1 MTARLNPYTT
11 SSNLVQLLIEFGTK
25 VAAAGLEKSL
35 VELVKIRASQING
48 CAICLHMH
56 TRDARKAGETEERL
70 FMLDAWHE
78 STLYTARE
86 RAALA
91 WTETLTLLA
100 TTRAP
105 DEVYAHVK
113 AQFSD
118 EESIQLTMMINVINC
133 FNRLGVGYRLAPQG
147 ESRAG

>member
-25 VAAAGLEKSL
+25 VAAAGLEKTL

-48 CAICLHMH
+48 CAVCLHMH

-70 FMLDAWHE
+70 FMLDAWRD
-78 STLYTARE
+78 SSLYTARE

-91 WTETLTLLA
+91 WTESLTLLA
-100 TTRAP
+100 STRAP
-105 DEVYAHVK
+105 DEVYAEVK
-113 AQFSD
+113 AHFSD
-118 EESIQLTMMINVINC
+118 DESIQLTMMINVINC
-133 FNRLGVGYRLAPQG
+133 FNRLGVGYRLSPMP
-147 ESRAG
+147 ERAKS